1 MTLRKTFLVI
11 AVVLVA
17 AGVFLYS
24 YAPTAQAACV
34 QTPQSLGAVTGTFTI
49 SDSGTYRVWSR
60 IIRNATDTSA
70 DSYILEIDDTYC
82 NIVVG
87 DLPLSASTW
96 TWTDSRDGNATSK
109 INVSLSAGT
118 HTYKLYGREAGVGVD
133 KLVFSRDPACVPTG
147 TGDNCT
153 VTPDTTP
160 PTVSIT
166 SPTSGQTVS
175 GTVPIT
181 ATASD
186 NVGVA
191 SVAFYLDGSTSP
203 FATDT
208 TSPYSAQLSTA
219 SMNNGSH
226 TVSAKATDTAGLT
239 KLSSLVSITVAN
251 VTPDTTPPTV
261 SITSPTIGQTVAGT
275 VPITAT
281 ASDNV
286 GVAKVEV
293 YINGLL
299 RGTDTSSP
307 YSFSWVTTSYSN
319 GSNTLSAVAYDAAGN
334 KKTSTNVI
342 LNINNPTQVIVPGD
356 VNKSGIVDVFDLSV
370 VLANWN
376 KTGATWA
383 QGDVSSD
390 SIVNVFDL
398 SLVLTNWKR

>member
-166 SPTSGQTVS
+166 SPTIGQTVS
-175 GTVPIT
+175 
-181 ATASD
+181 
-186 NVGVA
+186 
-191 SVAFYLDGSTSP
+191 
-203 FATDT
+203 
-208 TSPYSAQLSTA
+208 
-219 SMNNGSH
+219 
-226 TVSAKATDTAGLT
+226 
-239 KLSSLVSITVAN
+239 
-251 VTPDTTPPTV
+251 
-261 SITSPTIGQTVAGT
+261 GT